1 MPIFNVHI
9 AKQQATKTNNNELS
23 SSNKNKDIM
32 IAKYLLSP
40 SSNINYDF
48 ISSIYGLFALLSVL
62 LYTLETQVFIN
73 YIGQGDE
80 GSSATM
86 KELAE
91 STKGLYLIFVP
102 FLPSLLWSLVIRN
115 QWKKSLVNGGNS
127 GGSDGKQ
134 KDE

>member
-1 MPIFNVHI
+1 MMP
-9 AKQQATKTNNNELS
+9 KQPTSTTTTKQPNNNIDHNN
-23 SSNKNKDIM
+23 NKATM
-32 IAKYLLSP
+32 IVKYLLSP
-40 SSNINYDF
+40 STNINYDF

-73 YIGQGDE
+73 YSGQSDE

-102 FLPSLLWSLVIRN
+102 FLPCLLWSLVIRH
-115 QWKKSLVNGGNS
+115 QWKKSLVDGDSS
-127 GGSDGKQ
+127 GGSDEKQ